1 MLRIFNFRQINL
13 RRYNFA
19 IYNPTFFY
27 LEINKKLLD
36 TTEDD
41 EENIKTRQF
50 VEDILGPELMTTSK
64 CTDDKA
70 LRIKGKLKTYY
81 SFVLP

>member
-1 MLRIFNFRQINL
+1 MLFTTQLF
-13 RRYNFA
+13 
-19 IYNPTFFY
+19 FFY
-27 LEINKKLLD
+27 LEINKKMLD
-36 TTEDD
+36 TAEDD
-41 EENIKTRQF
+41 EENIKTHQF

-70 LRIKGKLKTYY
+70 LRIKGKLKTY

>member
-1 MLRIFNFRQINL
+1 M
-13 RRYNFA
+13 
-19 IYNPTFFY
+19 
-27 LEINKKLLD
+27 LD
-36 TTEDD
+36 TAEDD
-41 EENIKTRQF
+41 EENIKTHQF

-70 LRIKGKLKTYY
+70 LRIKGKLKTY